1 MNGMDNDYKVRVDV
15 DKITDVYVTLP
26 EHIKGLTATLNSI
39 PEEFRD
45 HTIIE
50 MSQDYDYGDKYYY
63 LEIYY
68 YRKENEQEKKL
79 RLKEAKGLKLQRRY
93 EYERLKK
100 EFENED

>member
-1 MNGMDNDYKVRVDV
+1 MDV

-50 MSQDYDYGDKYYY
+50 MSEDYDYGNKYYY

-68 YRKENEQEKKL
+68 YRKENAQEKKD
-79 RLKEAKGLKLQRRY
+79 RLEKAKTLKAERRMRY
-93 EYERLKK
+93 EALKK